1 MNKPKFYDEKN
12 CKWSYNPDIQKVA
25 DEAFDFKKA
34 NKISSMG
41 SDKEKV
47 HLLLI
52 DVQKDFCFPE
62 GTLYVGGRT
71 GTGAVEDSKKIAQFI
86 YNNVDRLTNITT
98 TLDTHLSYQIF
109 FPWFWLDVNDQP
121 LKAHTVISSADVKSG
136 KYKPNASVVPWL
148 CNGNYSW
155 LVSQCIHYCEQLEKN
170 GKYQLYLWPPHCLL
184 GGEGHPL
191 VGIIH
196 EARMFHSFV
205 RGSESHSEVKGGHPL
220 TENYSV
226 FSPEVLSRHDGQPLT
241 QKNVKFIEKLCEA
254 DAMIIAGQAASHCVK
269 SSIDDLLSEILVKDP
284 SLAKKVHILEDCM
297 SSVVVPGV
305 VDFTDEAQKA
315 LKKFEAAGMK
325 LVTSN
330 MTMDQILN

>member
-1 MNKPKFYDEKN
+1 
-12 CKWSYNPDIQKVA
+12 
-25 DEAFDFKKA
+25 
-34 NKISSMG
+34 
-41 SDKEKV
+41 
-47 HLLLI
+47 
-52 DVQKDFCFPE
+52 
-62 GTLYVGGRT
+62 
-71 GTGAVEDSKKIAQFI
+71 
-86 YNNVDRLTNITT
+86 
-98 TLDTHLSYQIF
+98 
-109 FPWFWLDVNDQP
+109 
-121 LKAHTVISSADVKSG
+121 VKSG